1 MWTLDE
7 ALDRIEKLTDD
18 AFDWLEINIRR
29 LGRRL
34 TRRPNAQPSSSA
46 SSDDRDK
53 VETTSRRD

>member
-34 TRRPNAQPSSSA
+34 TRRPSAQPSSSA
-46 SSDDRDK
+46 SSDDRGK